1 MKQIFN
7 PAIDVDKYGNELSP
21 FLPPKERKG
30 EDKPIAK
37 DQWRVEAGR
46 KGGRARAE
54 KLSRERRVQI
64 ARNAGLSQGSSKK
77 NSTAIRTIEGFEIRS
92 GVPVPGIKKKAE
104 ICRWE
109 RLHKAMKVG
118 DCVAMDKK
126 QANTFQV
133 WAKNHGKKVVTR
145 TIGGETLVFK
155 MRKDHSTKKEK

>member
-21 FLPPKERKG
+21 FLPPKERMG
-30 EDKPIAK
+30 EDKPVK
-37 DQWRVEAGR
+37 KGQWRVGAGR

-77 NSTAIRTIEGFEIRS
+77 NSAAKRVIEGFEIRS
-92 GVPVPGIKKKAE
+92 GVLVPGIKKKDVSK
-104 ICRWE
+104 WE
-109 RLHKAMKVG
+109 RLHRSMNVG
-118 DCVAMDKK
+118 DCVSMDKK

-133 WAKNHGKKVVTR
+133 WAHSHGKKVVTR

-155 MRKDHSTKKEK
+155 VRKDRSKKEG